1 LKELVVGTGFD
12 AGPKAFPHSILE
24 KQTVVNDTVAGSPAL
39 VWFDPDTET
48 ALVYERQ
55 VDGQVLTFDAV
66 PGGTPFAFLRDR
78 ETGTTWSPLSGIAIE
93 GPLRGKALKRIHAT
107 NVFWFAWAD
116 FYPETVIYQTR

>member
-1 LKELVVGTGFD
+1 GFE

-24 KQTVVNDTVAGSPAL
+24 KQTVVNDSVAGSPAV

-55 VDGQVLTFDAV
+55 VDAQVLTFDAV
-66 PGGTPFAFLRDR
+66 PGGALCPSLRDQ
-78 ETGTTWSPLSGIAIE
+78 ETGTTWSPLSGVATE
-93 GPLRGKALKRIHAT
+93 GPLRGKVLKRVQAM

-116 FYPETVIYQTR
+116 FYPGTALYQMP